1 MHLIPYGK
9 QYLDKS
15 DYNAVV
21 KSLKEHRITEGK
33 YVKSFEKIL
42 SKKLRVKYGLS
53 CNSGTSA
60 IFMALVGLGI
70 KKNDTIIVPSINFLS
85 IINVSNLL
93 NLKIYMAD
101 VDESTGQMTP
111 KNLLNCIKKNNI
123 KNVHTVVTMYL
134 GGSCENNIEFYKL
147 KKKFNFNILE
157 DACHALGTSYNSKK
171 KLYHIGSCKHSDVCC
186 FSFHP
191 LKSITTGEGGF
202 ITTNK
207 KKIINKALLARAHG
221 IMKSN
226 KHWKYD
232 LIFSSLNFRLSD
244 INASLGISQTKKLNF
259 FVKKRKE
266 VFKKYKNFFKDFK
279 EKVYLPK
286 YDKKINSCNHLFII
300 NLNLKKIGITKDN
313 IIKKFKNRKI
323 ILQYH
328 YTPFF
333 KYPFLKNKIINF
345 NDNFPG
351 SKKYYKSAISLPIFV
366 NLRDRDFK
374 RIKKC
379 FRDILV

>member
-15 DYNAVV
+15 DYKAVIR
-21 KSLKEHRITEGK
+21 SLKENRITEGK

-60 IFMALVGLGI
+60 IYMALVGLGI

-207 KKIINKALLARAHG
+207 KKIIDKALLARAHG
-221 IMKSN
+221 IMKSS

-232 LIFSSLNFRLSD
+232 LIFSSLNFRMSD
-244 INASLGISQTKKLNF
+244 INASLGISQIKKLNF

-279 EKVYLPK
+279 EKVHLPK

-328 YTPFF
+328 YIPFF

-345 NDNFPG
+345 NDDFPG

>member
-1 MHLIPYGK
+1 M
-9 QYLDKS
+9 
-15 DYNAVV
+15 
-21 KSLKEHRITEGK
+21 
-33 YVKSFEKIL
+33 
-42 SKKLRVKYGLS
+42 
-53 CNSGTSA
+53 
-60 IFMALVGLGI
+60 
-70 KKNDTIIVPSINFLS
+70 
-85 IINVSNLL
+85 
-93 NLKIYMAD
+93 
-101 VDESTGQMTP
+101 
-111 KNLLNCIKKNNI
+111 
-123 KNVHTVVTMYL
+123 
-134 GGSCENNIEFYKL
+134 
-147 KKKFNFNILE
+147 
-157 DACHALGTSYNSKK
+157 
-171 KLYHIGSCKHSDVCC
+171 YHIGSCKHSDVCC

-266 VFKKYKNFFKDFK
+266 VYKKYKNFFKDFK

-366 NLRDRDFK
+366 NLRDKDFK